1 MTSPAGPG
9 GAGPGRRPWED
20 AGSLAPLY
28 DAVDWAAGPLGPP
41 EDWDGTLRGAL
52 ALALTTR
59 FPVTL
64 LWGPEHVLVYNAAY
78 AEIIEDKH
86 PDALGRRCA
95 DVFPEAWPVIGP
107 MLADVMAGGGPTWTE
122 DVRMPLVRRGGRSE
136 ECYFTFS
143 YSPVATPD
151 GRVAGVLDITAETTR
166 QVVDRRRLAL
176 LAQLTDRLSDLEDAE
191 GLPAAALPVLR
202 SARHDLVDPAL
213 LGPDDGL
220 APLDR
225 DLVVEEVAEE
235 EVEAGATR
243 RHRVLVR
250 LPGVLPRA
258 QRPVLVTGVDPEV
271 PVDRVLLEF
280 LVLVAGVLGT
290 ALERARAH
298 AVERA
303 SGQLARSMSE
313 ALQRDLLTPLPQPDH
328 VQLAARYQPA
338 ASELAVGGDWYDA
351 FTTADGGTSLVV
363 GDVSGHDAG
372 AAVAMAQV
380 RNVLR
385 GVGHALGEP
394 PAAVLDALDR
404 AMRDLAVGA
413 LATAVL
419 ARLEDDE
426 HADEGRGGHRV
437 RWANAGHVPP
447 VLVHPDGRVEL
458 LQRRSDL
465 LLGLSTGAARRDHDV
480 ALPPGATF
488 LLVTDGLVER
498 RGAHLSEGL
507 AWLRGTVERLAR
519 AGATVEEL
527 LDGLLAEVGPD
538 VEDDVALLAVRAH
551 PRDRPRP
558 PEAGP
563 EVGPDELLR
572 GEVGRP

>member
-1 MTSPAGPG
+1 MTSLGAAGAPR
-9 GAGPGRRPWED
+9 RRPWEA
-20 AGSLAPLY
+20 AGPLVALY

-41 EDWDGTLRGAL
+41 EAWDGTLRGAL

-86 PDALGRRCA
+86 PHALGRPCA
-95 DVFPEAWPVIGP
+95 EIFPEAWPVIGP

-136 ECYFTFS
+136 ECYFTYS
-143 YSPVATPD
+143 YSPVNAPD
-151 GRVAGVLDITAETTR
+151 GSVAGVLDITAETTR

-176 LAQLTDRLSDLEDAE
+176 LAQLTDRLSDLEDVEA
-191 GLPAAALPVLR
+191 LPAAALPVLR

-213 LGPDDGL
+213 LAPDDEL

-225 DLVVEEVAEE
+225 DLVVEEV
-235 EVEAGATR
+235 VEGAGDGPDV

-258 QRPVLVTGVDPEV
+258 QRPVLVAGVDPEV

-351 FTTADGGTSLVV
+351 FTTADGGTSFVV

-394 PAAVLDALDR
+394 PAAVLGALDQ
-404 AMRDLAVGA
+404 AVRDLAVGA

-426 HADEGRGGHRV
+426 GGGHRV
-437 RWANAGHVPP
+437 RWSNAGHLPP
-447 VLVHPDGRVEL
+447 VLVHPDGRAEL

-465 LLGLSTGAARRDHDV
+465 LLGLSTGAPRQDHEV
-480 ALPPGATF
+480 ALPAGATF

-498 RGAHLSEGL
+498 RQAHLSEGL
-507 AWLRGTVERLAR
+507 AWLRRTVERLAR
-519 AGATVEEL
+519 GGAGVEEL

-572 GEVGRP
+572 GEVGARGAGS